1 MRTLARF
8 FAGIIIFS
16 GTPFVL
22 ADSLDIMEWQVPYKR
37 SVPRDP
43 FAESATSV
51 WFVGQSGG
59 YLANL
64 NADTGEFMRV
74 DLKDGSGPH
83 NLIVGSDGV
92 VWYAGNL
99 NGLIGRYDPITKKIE
114 EIMMPDKA
122 ARDPHTL
129 IFDEGEKHIWF
140 TVQGGNM
147 IGRLNVQSRKVDLI
161 RSRTARSR
169 PYGIKLAPDGSV
181 WVVLFGSNKL
191 AHIDPT
197 TLEHDEIELPRTEA
211 RPRRLE
217 VLDDGR
223 IWYVDYAKGMLGV
236 YDPGSKDF
244 NEWQIPQGESSRPY
258 GMASDSSGHL
268 WMVASGVQ
276 PNVFVG
282 FNPRTESF
290 FAATEIESG
299 GGSIRHMHY
308 HEPSGAV
315 WFGTDTNYVGRAIVE
330 PDKQK

>member
-1 MRTLARF
+1 MRTYASL
-8 FAGIIIFS
+8 FAGIIIFL

-64 NADTGEFMRV
+64 NADTGEFIRV